1 MTYEEIVYKLQ
12 EYSIKAK
19 TKEIKQHIAVQFNI
33 YGEGEGALYIEISGG
48 RTYVEPYEYFDR
60 DALMYV
66 EAKTLFDV
74 IEKRENLDT
83 VLADGR
89 LVIQGYHDEARL
101 LINSLIQ

>member
-12 EYSIKAK
+12 ECSIKAK

-48 RTYVEPYEYFDR
+48 R
-60 DALMYV
+60 MY
-66 EAKTLFDV
+66 V